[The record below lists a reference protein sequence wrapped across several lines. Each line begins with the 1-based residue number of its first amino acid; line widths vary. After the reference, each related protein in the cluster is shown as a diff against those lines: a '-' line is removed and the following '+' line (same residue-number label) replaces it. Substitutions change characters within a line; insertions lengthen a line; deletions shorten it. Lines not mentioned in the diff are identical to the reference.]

1 MEEAAAKAGEISDS
15 ADGSSARHEDE
26 ARELTPPS
34 LEINRNNILEDIAE
48 QLLAPKTATSRAHL
62 GVATYDA
69 RLLRLQ
75 ELAISIQDRRWV
87 AEKPRSG
94 RVLWLT
100 VGISALVMA
109 MGLGWLA
116 KSNLQQYLDRQ
127 TELTGTA
134 AINAV
139 VERIIEVES
148 NGDTNATN
156 SHSSATGLGQ
166 FLNDTWLELIRE
178 YRPDLTQGRS
188 EGETLQ
194 LRRETKLAHDI
205 TARFVEHNAA
215 MLRRRGFPVTAGA
228 IYLAHF
234 AGPAGAVAILSA
246 SDNADA
252 AVVMANADATG
263 KTRREHLIKANPFL
277 ERFTVADLKLWAERK
292 MAGSA
297 VKVSK

>member
-1 MEEAAAKAGEISDS
+1 MEAAAKVGE
-15 ADGSSARHEDE
+15 SSESTDASSVRHEGE

-34 LEINRNNILEDIAE
+34 FEIILEDIDE
-48 QLLAPKTATSRAHL
+48 QLLVPKTATSRAHP
-62 GVATYDA
+62 GVATYDT

-75 ELAISIQDRRWV
+75 ELAISVQDRHWV
-87 AEKPRSG
+87 SEKPRSG
-94 RVLWLT
+94 RVLWLA
-100 VGISALVMA
+100 VGISALLMA

-116 KSNLQQYLDRQ
+116 KSNVQQYLDRQ
-127 TELTGTA
+127 NELTGA
-134 AINAV
+134 PAIDAV

-156 SHSSATGLGQ
+156 NHSSATGLGQ
-166 FLNDTWLELIRE
+166 FLNDTWLELIRQ

-188 EGETLQ
+188 ESETLE
-194 LRRETKLAHDI
+194 LRRQMKLAREI
-205 TARFVEHNAA
+205 TTRFVERNAA
-215 MLRRRGFPVTAGA
+215 ILRRRGFRVTAGA

-246 SDNADA
+246 SDNAEA

-263 KTRREHLIKANPFL
+263 KTRREQLIKANPFL